1 MDLGTRLVV
10 VGTSGS
16 GKTTM
21 AVRLARALDV
31 PHVELDAL
39 QHGPNWEQATDAQL
53 RERAAGA
60 TTGEGWVVDGN
71 YSAVRDVVWPRATA
85 VIWLDY
91 DRGVVMRRGARRF
104 FSRGAAPRRVWD
116 DKPRAPPRG
125 APPPPPPSLGRRTP
139 RHPPPAGAAL
149 PLPPR

>member
-16 GKTTM
+16 GKATM

-31 PHVELDAL
+31 PRVELDAL

-85 VIWLDY
+85 IIWLDY
-91 DRGVVMRRGARRF
+91 DRGVVMRRGLWRSFQRA
-104 FSRGAAPRRVWD
+104 GTPRRLWED
-116 DKPRAPPRG
+116 NPGRPPPR
-125 APPPPPPSLGRRTP
+125 PPPP
-139 RHPPPAGAAL
+139 
-149 PLPPR
+149 

>member
-16 GKTTM
+16 GKTTI
-21 AVRLARALDV
+21 AVRLARALGV

-39 QHGPNWEQATDAQL
+39 QHGRDWEQATDTQL

-60 TTGEGWVVDGN
+60 TTGDGWVVDGN

-91 DRGVVMRRGARRF
+91 DRGVDCGTTTASARG
-104 FSRGAAPRRVWD
+104 SGS
-116 DKPRAPPRG
+116 PPITPSAGPG
-125 APPPPPPSLGRRTP
+125 APTRT
-139 RHPPPAGAAL
+139 GACATRL
-149 PLPPR
+149 SSTSDGCACTHL